1 MLTLSLT
8 ICKRRRGDLIC
19 AAELAKM
26 RQMPAFC
33 RPVQGETIVM
43 RLILVT
49 AAAAVL
55 LAACA
60 STAPQKPTREAQAPA
75 PIPASTTKAVAPA
88 NTPTSDKF
96 ATIDATN
103 IAEAQKAGYKIVNEN
118 GTQLF
123 CRRELITG
131 TRLHYKTSCLTG
143 EQLHDMN
150 NKAADA
156 MRTPPIPYYTPGGRQ

>member
-1 MLTLSLT
+1 
-8 ICKRRRGDLIC
+8 
-19 AAELAKM
+19 
-26 RQMPAFC
+26 
-33 RPVQGETIVM
+33 M
-43 RLILVT
+43 RLIL
-49 AAAAVL
+49 AAASSLV

-60 STAPQKPTREAQAPA
+60 SSPTPKAAPRAQAPA
-75 PIPASTTKAVAPA
+75 PTASTHAVAPA
-88 NTPTSDKF
+88 DKPTSDKF

-118 GTQLF
+118 GTQLL

-131 TRLHYKTSCLTG
+131 TRLHYKTSCLTA

>member
-1 MLTLSLT
+1 MQTGSGRK
-8 ICKRRRGDLIC
+8 I
-19 AAELAKM
+19 A
-26 RQMPAFC
+26 
-33 RPVQGETIVM
+33 M
-43 RLILVT
+43 RLIL
-49 AAAAVL
+49 AAISALAV
-55 LAACA
+55 AGCA
-60 STAPQKPTREAQAPA
+60 SSPSEKAAPPAQAPA
-75 PIPASTTKAVAPA
+75 PTAGTHAVAPA
-88 NTPTSDKF
+88 NTPSSDKF
-96 ATIDATN
+96 TTIDATN

-131 TRLHYKTSCLTG
+131 TRLHYKTSCLTA

>member
-1 MLTLSLT
+1 
-8 ICKRRRGDLIC
+8 
-19 AAELAKM
+19 
-26 RQMPAFC
+26 
-33 RPVQGETIVM
+33 M

-49 AAAAVL
+49 AAAALL

-60 STAPQKPTREAQAPA
+60 SNASKQAASQAP
-75 PIPASTTKAVAPA
+75 PPAAESTTKAVAPA
-88 NTPTSDKF
+88 NKPSSDKF

-131 TRLHYKTSCLTG
+131 TRLHYKTSCLTA

-150 NKAADA
+150 NKAADS

>member
-1 MLTLSLT
+1 MLET
-8 ICKRRRGDLIC
+8 
-19 AAELAKM
+19 
-26 RQMPAFC
+26 PAFC

-49 AAAAVL
+49 AAAAVVL
-55 LAACA
+55 TACA
-60 STAPQKPTREAQAPA
+60 STAPKQAAPQAPA
-75 PIPASTTKAVAPA
+75 PVPVSTTKAVAPS
-88 NTPTSDKF
+88 NKPTSDKF

-131 TRLHYKTSCLTG
+131 TRLHYKTSCLTA
-143 EQLHDMN
+143 EQLHDLN
-150 NKAADA
+150 TNAAAA
-156 MRTPPIPYYTPGGRQ
+156 MKVGPLPNYGGDRP

>member
-1 MLTLSLT
+1 
-8 ICKRRRGDLIC
+8 
-19 AAELAKM
+19 
-26 RQMPAFC
+26 
-33 RPVQGETIVM
+33 M
-43 RLILVT
+43 RLIL
-49 AAAAVL
+49 AAAASWLL

-60 STAPQKPTREAQAPA
+60 STPSQKAAPEAKAPPPTTQ
-75 PIPASTTKAVAPA
+75 AVAPA
-88 NTPTSDKF
+88 NKPTSDKF
-96 ATIDATN
+96 AVIDATN
-103 IAEAQKAGYKIVNEN
+103 IAAAQKAGYKIVNEN

-150 NKAADA
+150 NKAEDA

>member
-1 MLTLSLT
+1 
-8 ICKRRRGDLIC
+8 
-19 AAELAKM
+19 
-26 RQMPAFC
+26 
-33 RPVQGETIVM
+33 M
-43 RLILVT
+43 RLILV
-49 AAAAVL
+49 AAATSAL

-60 STAPQKPTREAQAPA
+60 STPSPKAAPQAQAPA
-75 PIPASTTKAVAPA
+75 PTSGTKAVAPA
-88 NTPTSDKF
+88 NKPTSDKF
-96 ATIDATN
+96 AVIDATN

-131 TRLHYKTSCLTG
+131 TRLHYKTSCLTA

-150 NKAADA
+150 NKAEDA

>member
-8 ICKRRRGDLIC
+8 IGKRCRDDLIC
-19 AAELAKM
+19 TVELAKM
-26 RQMPAFC
+26 RQTPAFC
-33 RPVQGETIVM
+33 RPVQGERIVM
-43 RLILVT
+43 RLVLAAT
-49 AAAAVL
+49 ATSVL

-60 STAPQKPTREAQAPA
+60 STPPQKAAQAPA
-75 PIPASTTKAVAPA
+75 PTPAPATTHAVAPA
-88 NTPTSDKF
+88 HNPSSDKF

-103 IAEAQKAGYKIVNEN
+103 IAEAQKAGYKVVNEN

-131 TRLHYKTSCLTG
+131 TRLHYKTSCLTA

-156 MRTPPIPYYTPGGRQ
+156 MRTPPIPYYTPGGRP